1 VQAFQVTRCP
11 GWWEWIVAWGNP
23 RHIDRSAA
31 LTEDLYRIAAVA
43 AADVAPDRKG
53 STAVYP

>member
-11 GWWEWIVAWGNP
+11 GWWKWIVAWGNP